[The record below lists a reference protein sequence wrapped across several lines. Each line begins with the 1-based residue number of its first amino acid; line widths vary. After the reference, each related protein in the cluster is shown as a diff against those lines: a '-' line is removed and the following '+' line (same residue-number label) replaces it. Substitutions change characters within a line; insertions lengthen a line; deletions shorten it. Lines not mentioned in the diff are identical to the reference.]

1 MAFPGHR
8 LLALA
13 LSVSSF
19 SAIAADSLVWS
30 ETYQQFL
37 PRSAN
42 IGSINTGSSLPGS
55 STSALVTS
63 ASEVKGPNGVE
74 FVAGRIWWPDQQ
86 LGLIGSVKA
95 DGSDY
100 QAFFTPRTPYD
111 LDVQGTKLYWTSQQ
125 TNQIYTIDLSQTDP
139 ESTLLRVTGLA
150 SPFAIDATADGLY
163 WSQVGS
169 SNRLM
174 HSNLDGTNVQT
185 LLTGITSY
193 DFEVVGNYIYLSTT
207 DGFVKRSNLDGSDLV
222 TLASGLGFM
231 NGIDVTDD
239 AIYVSVLEAVTT
251 LPGGTQTLGAGR
263 ILSMALNGSGVTEI
277 HRAPEVYDPIL
288 PFSPSKVRGVAV
300 LTAVTAVPEVE
311 SCALMLA
318 GLGMIGA
325 AVRRRRR

>member
-13 LSVSSF
+13 LTVSSF
-19 SAIAADSLVWS
+19 SAVAADSLVWS

-37 PRSAN
+37 PRFAN
-42 IGSINTGSSLPGS
+42 ISSINTGSSLAGS
-55 STSALVTS
+55 PTSALVTS
-63 ASEVKGPNGVE
+63 TSQVKGPNGVE

-86 LGLIGSVKA
+86 LGVIGSVKA
-95 DGSDY
+95 DGSDF
-100 QAFFTPRTPYD
+100 QALFTSRTPYD
-111 LDVQGTKLYWTSQQ
+111 LDVHGTKLYWTSQQ
-125 TNQIYTIDLSQTDP
+125 TNQIYTVDLSQSNP
-139 ESTLLRVTGLA
+139 VSTLLLGSGLA
-150 SPFAIDATADGLY
+150 SPFAIDATAGGLY

-174 HSNLDGTNVQT
+174 RSNLDGTSVQT

-207 DGFVKRSNLDGSDLV
+207 DGFVKRSNLDGGDLV

-239 AIYVSVLEAVTT
+239 AIYVSVLEGVTT
-251 LPGGTQTLGAGR
+251 LPSGTQTLGAGR
-263 ILSMALNGSGVTEI
+263 ILGMALNGSSVTEI
-277 HRAPEVYDPIL
+277 HRAPELYDPNL

-300 LTAVTAVPEVE
+300 LTAVPEVE
-311 SCALMLA
+311 SYALMLA
-318 GLGMIGA
+318 GLGVIGA
-325 AVRRRRR
+325 AVRRRR

>member
-1 MAFPGHR
+1 MAFRGHR

-19 SAIAADSLVWS
+19 AAAAADSLVWS

-42 IGSINTGSSLPGS
+42 IGSINTGSSLAGS
-55 STSALVTS
+55 PSSALVTS
-63 ASEVKGPNGVE
+63 TSQVKGPNGVE

-86 LGLIGSVKA
+86 LGLIGSVKP

-100 QAFFTPRTPYD
+100 QVLYTPRTPYD
-111 LDVQGTKLYWTSQQ
+111 LDVQGSKLYWTSQQ
-125 TNQIYTIDLSQTDP
+125 TNQIYTIDLSQADP
-139 ESTLLRVTGLA
+139 ESTWLRVTGVA

-193 DFEVVGNYIYLSTT
+193 DFEVVGSHIYLSTT

-222 TLASGLGFM
+222 TLASGLGFL
-231 NGIDVTDD
+231 NGIDVTDS
-239 AIYVSVLEAVTT
+239 AIYVSVFEGGTT
-251 LPGGTQTLGAGR
+251 LSDGTQTLGAGR
-263 ILSMALNGSGVTEI
+263 ILGMALNGSGVTEI
-277 HRAPEVYDPIL
+277 HRAPEVYAPPL

-300 LTAVTAVPEVE
+300 LAAVTAVPEVE
-311 SCALMLA
+311 SYALMLA
-318 GLGMIGA
+318 GLGVIGA
-325 AVRRRRR
+325 ATRRRR

>member
-1 MAFPGHR
+1 MKKRSHQ

-19 SAIAADSLVWS
+19 AAVAADPLVWS

-42 IGSINTGSSLPGS
+42 IGSIQGGSSLPGS
-55 STSALVTS
+55 PSSTLVND
-63 ASEVKGPNGVE
+63 ASEIKGPNGVE

-95 DGSDY
+95 DGSDFKSY
-100 QAFFTPRTPYD
+100 AAGNPYD
-111 LDVQGTKLYWTSQQ
+111 IDVYGNTLYWTSLN
-125 TNQIYTIDLSQTDP
+125 TGQIKTVDLSAANP
-139 ESTLLRVTGLA
+139 LSVNLKFGLT
-150 SPFAIDATADGLY
+150 SPFAIDVTADGIY
-163 WSQVGS
+163 WSQVAS

-185 LLTGITSY
+185 LLTGIQSY
-193 DFEVVGNYIYLSTT
+193 DFEVVGGHIYLSTT

-222 TLASGLGFM
+222 TLASGLGFL
-231 NGIDVTDD
+231 NGIDVTAE
-239 AIYVSVLEAVTT
+239 AIYVSVLEDVTT

-263 ILSMALNGSGVTEI
+263 ILGMALNGSGATEI
-277 HRAPEVYDPIL
+277 HRAQEIYDPFL

-300 LTAVTAVPEVE
+300 LAAVTAVPELE

-318 GLGMIGA
+318 GVGVVGA
-325 AVRRRRR
+325 VVRRRR